1 MVYFFISLTTLINRY
16 YLFIT
21 RLVKILGIVSALQEL
36 TTKEKKMFS
45 NVIETLSNGI
55 PFPLLLRV
63 VDTYILINN
72 YSYHLLIAYY
82 VAGICVI

>member
-1 MVYFFISLTTLINRY
+1 
-16 YLFIT
+16 
-21 RLVKILGIVSALQEL
+21 
-36 TTKEKKMFS
+36 MFS

-55 PFPLLLRV
+55 PFPLLLHV